1 MDVLIIGGGII
12 GSSIAF
18 ELTKRGA
25 RVVVIER
32 GELAQEASS
41 AAAGMLGAHSEFST
55 DHPIIPLALASQ
67 AIFPDVLA
75 ELYELTHIVVH
86 WNEAG
91 MLKMAT
97 TSEEYSEL
105 TKHYEFWRRIQPQHV
120 RWLTSDEVTQLEPH
134 VRSEYGAMYTIDQ
147 QVDAKQLS
155 LAFAHAAMAKGT
167 KFLPYTE
174 AYDFIVEQERVVG
187 VKTTSGSLYAKRIII
202 ACGAWT
208 PMLAE
213 KLRLSLHMY
222 PVKGECVSVMTETPL
237 LQATVFAKNGCY
249 IVPKANNRLV
259 IGASAIAH
267 SFTKNVQ
274 TCSVHQLLTRAM
286 QIVPAIAH
294 CTFEKTWAG
303 IRPQTKDGLPYIGAH
318 PQYAN
323 VFIVTGHYRNGILLS
338 AITGRCVSDMLEGKE
353 VPFDMT
359 PFSPTRKGEGH
370 ALHH

>member
-1 MDVLIIGGGII
+1 MDVLIVGGGII

-18 ELTKRGA
+18 ELAKRGA

-67 AIFPDVLA
+67 ALFPSVIA
-75 ELYELTHIVVH
+75 ELQELTNIAVG

-97 TSEEYSEL
+97 TPEEHSEL

-120 RWLTSDEVTQLEPH
+120 RWLTPDEVTQLEPH

-155 LAFAHAAMAKGT
+155 LAFAHAAMSKGAR
-167 KFLPYTE
+167 FLPYTE
-174 AYDFIVEQERVVG
+174 AYDVVINGERVTG
-187 VKTTSGSLYAKRIII
+187 VKTTSGTLYAEHIVM

-208 PMLAE
+208 PSFAE
-213 KLRLSLHMY
+213 KLQLSLHMY
-222 PVKGECVSVMTETPL
+222 PVKGECVAVTTETSL
-237 LQATVFAKNGCY
+237 LQTTVFAKNGCY

-267 SFTKNVQ
+267 SFAKTVQ
-274 TCSVHQLLTRAM
+274 ACSVHHLLARAM
-286 QIVPAIAH
+286 HLVPHIAQA
-294 CTFEKTWAG
+294 TFEKAWAG
-303 IRPQTKDGLPYIGAH
+303 IRPQTKDGNPYIGAH
-318 PQYAN
+318 PQYSN
-323 VFIVTGHYRNGILLS
+323 VFVVTGHYRNGILLS

-353 VPFDMT
+353 APFDMT
-359 PFSPTRKGEGH
+359 PFSLTRKGEAH